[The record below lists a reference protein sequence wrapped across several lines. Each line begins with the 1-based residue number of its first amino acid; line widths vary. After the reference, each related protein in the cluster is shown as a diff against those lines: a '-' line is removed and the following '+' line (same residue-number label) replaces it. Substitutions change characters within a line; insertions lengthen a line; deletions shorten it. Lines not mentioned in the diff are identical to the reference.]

1 MASISHLMAH
11 QVELIEEYRNGSA
24 PRMVVLDA
32 PVGSGKSV
40 TLAAIAA
47 NRADLGDLVLMVMPR
62 LLVPQAGQ
70 LVAEFGDTFPTV
82 YSTTADFRLALGKK
96 EASPWPDSGVVI
108 CSTSVITSPVAIKE
122 LQRVSPSL
130 LIVDDVWVSRNSNLA
145 RSLRALAEQSAKI
158 LITGG
163 GGEQDWP
170 ISPTIRQWAFPLVD
184 HEGHLGRPEFSVRV
198 HNYPGDP
205 AEAELVRRARVLLE
219 RFPSLVAR
227 QSSTRVAIQSG
238 LLRLVQRMEDPDRL
252 AIANGEE
259 RAEAARQEV
268 VDRQVIESMWRV
280 LDDFDDLPQDERLV
294 AVVEEARTGF
304 EAMRPILIVTD
315 LVKEADYI
323 ALAVQS
329 YGLSFDTITM
339 SMSREAR
346 VGALADMQNGRALIV
361 TAPVLAEAQ
370 RSLPDRTR
378 SLWFSTPRNQR
389 QARRQLGVGI
399 SSRDIEIVLFRAM
412 PPVTPDDERI
422 GLLAEILRNP

>member
-1 MASISHLMAH
+1 
-11 QVELIEEYRNGSA
+11 
-24 PRMVVLDA
+24 
-32 PVGSGKSV
+32 
-40 TLAAIAA
+40 
-47 NRADLGDLVLMVMPR
+47 MVMPR
-62 LLVPQAGQ
+62 LLVPQAGE
-70 LVAEFGDTFPTV
+70 LVAEFGDMFPTV

-130 LIVDDVWVSRNSNLA
+130 LIVDDVWASRNSNLA
-145 RSLRALAEQSAKI
+145 RLLRVLAEQSVKI

-163 GGEQDWP
+163 VEQDWP
-170 ISPTIRQWAFPLVD
+170 ISATIRQWAFPLVD
-184 HEGHLGRPEFSVRV
+184 HEGRLGRPEFSVRV
-198 HNYPGDP
+198 HDYPGDP
-205 AEAELVRRARVLLE
+205 AEAELFLRARVLLE
-219 RFPSLVAR
+219 SFPSLVAR

-259 RAEAARQEV
+259 RAEAARQDI

-370 RSLPDRTR
+370 RPLPDRTR

-399 SSRDIEIVLFRAM
+399 SSRGIEIVLFRAL

-422 GLLAEILRNP
+422 VLLAEILRNP